1 MLRLS
6 LCFLL
11 LCASTTV
18 LARDIRMQSANGE
31 EGTCPAAE
39 EAEVQNNARVVTPR
53 AAAPAT
59 RVKKPASVRGGDNT
73 RTHGPRWHSFLP
85 GMFR

>member
-1 MLRLS
+1 MLRS
-6 LCFLL
+6 TVCILL

-18 LARDIRMQSANGE
+18 MARDIRMQSHNGE
-31 EGTCPAAE
+31 EGTCPSA
-39 EAEVQNNARVVTPR
+39 EAEAQDGAKPVSPR
-53 AAAPAT
+53 AATPAKRPNQPST
-59 RVKKPASVRGGDNT
+59 VRGGDNT

>member
-1 MLRLS
+1 MLRSS
-6 LCFLL
+6 LCILL

-18 LARDIRMQSANGE
+18 VARDIRMHSANGE
-31 EGTCPAAE
+31 EGVCPSA
-39 EAEVQNNARVVTPR
+39 EAEVQDNAKPVAAR
-53 AAAPAT
+53 AAPPTKRLKQPAT
-59 RVKKPASVRGGDNT
+59 VRGGGDT

>member
-31 EGTCPAAE
+31 EGTCPSAE
-39 EAEVQNNARVVTPR
+39 ADAQDEAKPAVTP
-53 AAAPAT
+53 AAAPAK
-59 RVKKPASVRGGDNT
+59 RVKQPATVRGGDNA

>member
-31 EGTCPAAE
+31 EGTCPSADVD
-39 EAEVQNNARVVTPR
+39 VQNDAKPIAAR
-53 AAAPAT
+53 AAVPASKA
-59 RVKKPASVRGGDNT
+59 KKPTSVRGGDNT

>member
-6 LCFLL
+6 LCFVLF
-11 LCASTTV
+11 CASTTV
-18 LARDIRMQSANGE
+18 VARDVRMQSANGE
-31 EGTCPAAE
+31 EGTCPSA
-39 EAEVQNNARVVTPR
+39 EAEDQSGAKPAATRIVTP
-53 AAAPAT
+53 AKQAKQPT
-59 RVKKPASVRGGDNT
+59 TVRGNDNT

>member
-18 LARDIRMQSANGE
+18 LARDIRMQTANGE
-31 EGTCPAAE
+31 EGTCPSA
-39 EAEVQNNARVVTPR
+39 EAEAGGEAKPVAARSATPANR
-53 AAAPAT
+53 A
-59 RVKKPASVRGGDNT
+59 RKPTTVRGGDNP
-73 RTHGPRWHSFLP
+73 RIQGPRWHSFLP

>member
-6 LCFLL
+6 LFFLL
-11 LCASTTV
+11 LCASATV
-18 LARDIRMQSANGE
+18 LARDIHMQSANGE
-31 EGTCPAAE
+31 EGTCPS
-39 EAEVQNNARVVTPR
+39 AEVDAINDAKPATPR
-53 AAAPAT
+53 VAAPAN
-59 RVKKPASVRGGDNT
+59 RVQKPTSLRGGDSQ

>member
-1 MLRLS
+1 MLRS
-6 LCFLL
+6 TLCILL

-18 LARDIRMQSANGE
+18 LARDIRMQSPNGE
-31 EGTCPAAE
+31 EGTCPTA
-39 EAEVQNNARVVTPR
+39 EAEANDDAKPVTPR
-53 AAAPAT
+53 APTPAKRAKQPT
-59 RVKKPASVRGGDNT
+59 TVRSGDNT

>member
-11 LCASTTV
+11 LCVSTTV
-18 LARDIRMQSANGE
+18 LAREIRMQSANGE
-31 EGTCPAAE
+31 EGTCPSAEADVQGEAKSVAARTGT
-39 EAEVQNNARVVTPR
+39 AKN
-53 AAAPAT
+53 
-59 RVKKPASVRGGDNT
+59 RVKKPASVRGGDTVRSN
-73 RTHGPRWHSFLP
+73 GPRWHSFLP

>member
-1 MLRLS
+1 MLRS
-6 LCFLL
+6 LLCILL
-11 LCASTTV
+11 LCASSTV

-31 EGTCPAAE
+31 EGTCPSADAE
-39 EAEVQNNARVVTPR
+39 ANDDAKPVSNS
-53 AAAPAT
+53 PAT
-59 RVKKPASVRGGDNT
+59 HAKRVKQPATVRGSDNS